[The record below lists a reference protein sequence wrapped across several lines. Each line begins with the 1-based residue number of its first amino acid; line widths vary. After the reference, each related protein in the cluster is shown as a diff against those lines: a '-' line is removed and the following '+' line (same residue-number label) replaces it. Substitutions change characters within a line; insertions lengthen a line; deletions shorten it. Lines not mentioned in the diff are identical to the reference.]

1 MSWRSEGPYQGS
13 EFTVRLPLLR
23 ETPQRLP
30 ALGKED
36 QEKQWSETSVRRRI
50 LVVDDNLDSAESLAL
65 LLKIQGHEVRTA
77 HDGLSALDVAA
88 DFQPEMVLL
97 DIGMPGMNGY
107 EVARLMR
114 QMPEVQNARLVAQT
128 GWGQEEDRRRA
139 QEAGFDAHLTK
150 PVDLA
155 SLQTLLAEMSGPPPN

>member
-1 MSWRSEGPYQGS
+1 M
-13 EFTVRLPLLR
+13 
-23 ETPQRLP
+23 
-30 ALGKED
+30 
-36 QEKQWSETSVRRRI
+36 
-50 LVVDDNLDSAESLAL
+50 VDDNLDSAESLAL

-77 HDGLSALDVAA
+77 YDGLSALDVAA